1 MNRAVQAIVLIL
13 FGGVLVRVVASDL
26 HLNYVKP
33 SMGVPLLASGAV
45 LLVLGV
51 LALVEA
57 IREEP
62 HGAGE
67 QVAHDPD
74 GHGGAHSHAHHGPAA
89 AWALLVPV
97 VAILVVPAAPLGS
110 FTADRLDAIAPQVA
124 SDSVFAPLAGD
135 PADLSIGEFVS
146 RAVWDE
152 GRTLAGQRVRLV
164 GFASPTDA
172 GGWDLTRLGLSCC
185 AADAYVV
192 KVSPVGAPEVPADTW
207 VEVVGT
213 WQPGG
218 ATRVEGAIPR
228 LQVES
233 VTPIEQ
239 PANPYDG

>member
-33 SMGVPLLASGAV
+33 SMGVPLLASGVV

-62 HGAGE
+62 HD
-67 QVAHDPD
+67 HDE
-74 GHGGAHSHAHHGPAA
+74 HGFAHAHHGPAA

-97 VAILVVPAAPLGS
+97 AAILVVPAAPLGS

-124 SDSVFAPLAGD
+124 SDSVFLPLSGD
-135 PADLSIGEFVS
+135 PAELSIGEFVS

-152 GRTLAGQRVRLV
+152 GRTLAGQPVRLV
-164 GFASPTDA
+164 GFASPSDS

-192 KVSPVGAPEVPADTW
+192 KVAPVGAGEVPADTW

-218 ATRVEGAIPR
+218 PTQAEGAIPR